1 MTTDLQQWLES
12 NIDGFSH
19 SAAAAKTGIAISTVR
34 RHLTDSKKTQSVHE
48 TVVAICRVYGLSV
61 VEGLIRSGLIT
72 REEAGEFESSQ
83 TLQSFSEKS
92 LLEEVLKRV
101 QDDHTSSL
109 ARPVTERDLK
119 SVVDAD
125 PDYSEMSE
133 ADAKDYGLAANLG
146 EPDIEHDELPHEP

>member
-72 REEAGEFESSQ
+72 REEAGEFDSSQ

-101 QDDHTSSL
+101 QQSPGSTL
-109 ARPVTERDLK
+109 AQPVTEAQV
-119 SVVDAD
+119 SAVTEED

-133 ADAKDYGLAANLG
+133 QRVYDLAATKG
-146 EPDIEHDELPHEP
+146 EPDIEHDELPHES